1 MVTNIGNI
9 HTEQDERSETFAKSR
24 SRFKNERISVLNY
37 ILLQGAAQKYT
48 QFTGNK
54 APCSNKECVLIY
66 DTKTKE
72 FTIERLQTN
81 IILKKS
87 R

>member
-1 MVTNIGNI
+1 MQNHV
-9 HTEQDERSETFAKSR
+9 H
-24 SRFKNERISVLNY
+24 VLALKTKESLY
-37 ILLQGAAQKYT
+37 LIYLLKGAAQKYT